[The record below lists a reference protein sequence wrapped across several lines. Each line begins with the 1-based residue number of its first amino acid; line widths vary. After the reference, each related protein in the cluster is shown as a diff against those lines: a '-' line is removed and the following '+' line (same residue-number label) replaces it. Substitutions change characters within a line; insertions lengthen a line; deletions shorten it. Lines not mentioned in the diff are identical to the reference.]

1 MKKLKLYLD
10 TSVLNFYYAD
20 SSPKEKD
27 ATQELFREIK
37 SKIYEA
43 FISSIVIEEISKASE
58 AKQKALVSLIEKY
71 NLMPL
76 EIDEEIENLA
86 KLYIQNRIIP
96 QKYEA
101 DAVHIAVA
109 VINDLDVIVSWNFE
123 HIVKLK
129 TKLSV
134 NGINKMEGYKEIEIY
149 SPMEVIEL

>member
-1 MKKLKLYLD
+1 MKKLRLYLD

-20 SSPKEKD
+20 SSPKEMEV
-27 ATQELFREIK
+27 TQELFREIK
-37 SKIYEA
+37 SGTYTA
-43 FISSIVIEEISKASE
+43 FISSTVIEEISKASE
-58 AKQKALVSLIEKY
+58 TKQRALVSLIEKY
-71 NLMPL
+71 NLIPL

-86 KLYIQNRIIP
+86 NLYIQNKIIP

-129 TKLSV
+129 TKLAV

>member
-1 MKKLKLYLD
+1 MRKLRLYLD

-27 ATQELFREIK
+27 ATLELFREIK
-37 SKIYEA
+37 LGNYTA
-43 FISSIVIEEISKASE
+43 FISSAVLKEISQASE
-58 AKQKALVSLIEKY
+58 TKQKALISLVEKY
-71 NLMPL
+71 DLMPL

-86 KLYIQNRIIP
+86 NLYVKNKIIP
-96 QKYEA
+96 QKYKE

-149 SPMEVIEL
+149 SPMEVIES